1 LALFRQI
8 PKRLKRNGM
17 STLGTNQFDAIENI
31 IFIDGLRIKAI
42 DFHPELDLMTIYLNT
57 KVVLSQQISSYKLL
71 KNADGKQLMQYEL
84 IGGGTGIHWPQLDE
98 DLSLKGFLQDELRKV
113 VKGNGTNPITA

>member
-1 LALFRQI
+1 
-8 PKRLKRNGM
+8 M